1 MVRRNV
7 VIVCCANRFVCSYVV
22 LISLVFLFQWVNRW
36 TLYSVFS
43 AGEPL
48 STSLFFIFPPV
59 VFQVAEGLGYAVHR
73 LAEGDGDLLV
83 LATVVV
89 LPGGDQ

>member
-1 MVRRNV
+1 MLLSSAVLTV
-7 VIVCCANRFVCSYVV
+7 LCVHMLCSY
-22 LISLVFLFQWVNRW
+22 LEYFISAGEPLDTVFC
-36 TLYSVFS
+36 FS

-48 STSLFFIFPPV
+48 GTSLFSVFPPV

>member
-1 MVRRNV
+1 MVRRIV
-7 VIVCCANRFVCSYVV
+7 VDICWANPFVCSYVV
-22 LISLVFLFQWVNRW
+22 FISLVFLFQRVNHW

-43 AGEPL
+43 AGKPL
-48 STSLFFIFPPV
+48 DTLFFIFPPV